1 MPPMRRTENY
11 QEEKMKKFI
20 RLASLAMAGLA
31 VTACLASCGDDS
43 GKANETTATTTASDS
58 TSTVEQVKDLYG
70 SLDYTGQKFRILA
83 LEAGQQW
90 YTFISDTANEVW
102 FEDAGSDVL
111 QKAIYERNDQTQKLL
126 GIEITPVW
134 GGGSDKIY
142 ERLIQDTAAGVD
154 DYDVAFLSLANALTV
169 AQSGATMNFNNTST
183 FDPEHSWWNQK
194 FIKECTLYNE
204 DLYAVAGALN
214 IWDDCS
220 NNCYIFNKDLLE
232 KYDVAIP
239 YDAVFDGT
247 WTLDTLVED
256 IKKLTVDVN
265 GDQEF
270 DENDNWGIG
279 TYGSGVSFAL
289 SGFDGGIAKM
299 TDDGYPEIVC
309 NNEITIQKCKDWFD
323 KVTNSECLYNLGVNG
338 TTSYEDLFEQGQ
350 LAFGMTNLTHP
361 FKLRNMNDEYGILP
375 EPKYNTDQAEYT
387 STVNTAF
394 FTSYV
399 LPKNCQDPDMA
410 AACLEVMSGYSVD
423 TLDDSLHTIL
433 FGSKL
438 TRDQESRK
446 VLTMISDTIS
456 FDWAGIGGW
465 NNGLGACF
473 EMRQGSSFTLASSLA
488 STVDSAQE
496 GLNAMLDAFASRQN

>member
-1 MPPMRRTENY
+1 
-11 QEEKMKKFI
+11 MKKFI

-31 VTACLASCGDDS
+31 VAACLASCGDDS
-43 GKANETTATTTASDS
+43 GNKGTETTTASGASDS
-58 TSTVEQVKDLYG
+58 NSTVDKVKDLYG
-70 SLDYTGQKFRILA
+70 SLDYSGRKFRILA
-83 LEAGQQW
+83 LEAGEQW
-90 YTFISDTANEVW
+90 YNFISDTANEVW

-126 GIEITPVW
+126 GIEIEPVW
-134 GGGSDKIY
+134 GGGSENIY
-142 ERLIQDTAAGVD
+142 KRLVQDTAAGVD
-154 DYDVAFLSLANALTV
+154 DYDVAFLSLANALTA
-169 AQSGATMNFNNTST
+169 AQGGTTMNFNNTET
-183 FDPEHSWWNQK
+183 FDPTHKWWDEE

-232 KYDVAIP
+232 KYDVDSP
-239 YDAVFDGT
+239 YDSVFDGT

-265 GDQEF
+265 GDQDF

-279 TYGSGVSFAL
+279 TYGNGVRFAL
-289 SGFDGGIAKM
+289 CGFDGGIAKM
-299 TDDGYPEIVC
+299 AEEGYPEIVC
-309 NNEITIQKCKDWFD
+309 NNETTIQKCKDWFD
-323 KVTNSECLYNLGVNG
+323 KVTNSDCLYNLGVNG

-350 LAFGMTNLTHP
+350 LGFGMTNLTHP
-361 FKLRNMNDEYGILP
+361 FKLRNMSDEYGILP
-375 EPKYNTDQAEYT
+375 EPKYNTEQQDYT

-394 FTSYV
+394 FTAYV
-399 LPKNCQDPDMA
+399 LPKNCQDPNMA
-410 AACLEVMSGYSVD
+410 AACLEVMSGFSVD

-446 VLTMISDTIS
+446 ILTILSETIS
-456 FDWAGIGGW
+456 FDWSGIGDW
-465 NNGLGACF
+465 NNGLVACF

-488 STVDSAQE
+488 STVDSAQT
-496 GLNAMLDAFASRQN
+496 GLDSMLESFSTLQ